1 MTLFHQRVTSLTGRD
16 RSERRTQHTA
26 SGSVPLA
33 SVQGTLA
40 LALPGTTTLPHSP
53 LPGPLPDALPEG
65 RATRTAP
72 RSGQP
77 SLRATPAVP
86 GQPSTGLPD
95 AELPDA
101 ELLAEDDLLADSGPR
116 PVLRRYSDAVPVSA
130 PQRERLEK
138 WARMYCQA
146 AVDIVGGDRPVTQVL
161 RWSSAQVFAD
171 LAERSATVARAA
183 GPYRHQ
189 RPSPIRPK
197 VLSVHSCFLAAD
209 VVEVSAHVRRG
220 RRSHAL
226 ATRFESRG
234 GRWLCTVLQFA
245 PA

>member
-16 RSERRTQHTA
+16 SSDRHTQHTA
-26 SGSVPLA
+26 TGSVPLA

-40 LALPGTTTLPHSP
+40 LVLPGTTTLPRSP
-53 LPGPLPDALPEG
+53 LPGPLPQGRAARTAPGSGQPAL
-65 RATRTAP
+65 RATRAPSAP
-72 RSGQP
+72 RD
-77 SLRATPAVP
+77 
-86 GQPSTGLPD
+86 LPD

-101 ELLAEDDLLADSGPR
+101 ELLAEDDLLTDSGPR
-116 PVLRRYSDAVPVSA
+116 PVLRRYSDAVPVSG

-146 AVDIVGGDRPVTQVL
+146 VVDIVGGDRPVTQVL
-161 RWSSAQVFAD
+161 RWSTAQVFAD

-183 GPYRHQ
+183 GPYRHR

-226 ATRFESRG
+226 AARFESRG

-245 PA
+245 PV